1 MNGYQSD
8 SQSAVVQGS
17 AGVSLYTLPAAS
29 PPGHYKTINDSVVL
43 VNQPG

>member
-1 MNGYQSD
+1 MREALKVWMVTRATVG
-8 SQSAVVQGS
+8 

-29 PPGHYKTINDSVVL
+29 PPGHYKTRNDSVVL